1 MQDYYFT
8 EEGNEDMLKELVVE
22 HGAVATAGPLAFAT
36 GALVSVSL
44 GNEKCLGNG
53 DLWPVLLAMNGITGI
68 VQAMVLVFVPESP
81 KYLLLTTKDK
91 DAGRKALRR
100 LRNGTEKDIDLEVDT
115 ILASNTASQES
126 GTLDDKYTFI
136 KN

>member
-1 MQDYYFT
+1 MRLFGFITYFR
-8 EEGNEDMLKELVVE
+8 EIAPVQI

-36 GALVSVSL
+36 GTLVAVSL
-44 GNEKCLGNG
+44 GNEKCLGNE
-53 DLWPVLLAMNGITGI
+53 DLWPILLSMNGITGI

-100 LRNGTEKDIDLEVDT
+100 LRNGTEKDIDLEVDA
-115 ILASNTASQES
+115 ILASNSAPQES
-126 GTLDDKYTFI
+126 GTLDDKSTFI
-136 KN
+136 NY